1 MSAKARISRLRKS
14 ENLQKH
20 TLIACILATISQ
32 ATIIVLL
39 GESNLNVLNM
49 QPAPTYEAY
58 IAELAAWTS
67 DNFDAFWSH
76 MIPDV
81 LHPFFYSAAIMFTL
95 TWALEKSQFSDKWDV
110 LPLVPWLAGL
120 LDEIENVAHIVGI
133 SSFPD
138 TAYWT
143 FIVGNPAAVI
153 KWVIAW
159 GCLLMIPIIL
169 VVGKRAHNKAG

>member
-39 GESNLNVLNM
+39 GESKLNVLNM
-49 QPAPTYEAY
+49 QTAPTYEAY

-120 LDEIENVAHIVGI
+120 LVSGFLGFLVTW
-133 SSFPD
+133 SFPPD
-138 TAYWT
+138 HTLGSEAP
-143 FIVGNPAAVI
+143 F
-153 KWVIAW
+153 
-159 GCLLMIPIIL
+159 
-169 VVGKRAHNKAG
+169 AHFRTPRPPQVACRIS